1 MNPIN
6 DHCSQ
11 RVASRGRP
19 RNLRARGD
27 EETVDDRSG
36 QAARVWEGDVAS
48 RNRVVQEN
56 LGLVIQVAR
65 QFVRRGL
72 SLDDLI
78 AEGNLGLIRAAEL
91 YDPGH
96 GTRFSTYAVFFI
108 REAIQSAL
116 AKMATTI
123 RLPVNLS
130 RLLERWRRTE
140 RKLWHDHG
148 RPPTFEEV
156 ATTMGLDGA
165 AQRLIEKAQR
175 VAHIQQPQTA
185 AWPVRWLD
193 GRTFDGGGPPEES
206 LVAVEEREW
215 VSRRI
220 ERLGET
226 ERAVIVLRFGL
237 AGESPKS
244 LEQIRDRLGITKA
257 AVEKLTSAAIRK
269 LGRRSE
275 ACA

>member
-1 MNPIN
+1 MNPTN
-6 DHCSQ
+6 ERCS
-11 RVASRGRP
+11 RRGASRGRP
-19 RNLRARGD
+19 RNRGAPGD
-27 EETVDDRSG
+27 GETVDDRRG
-36 QAARVWEGDVAS
+36 GATRLLEGDVAS

-56 LGLVIQVAR
+56 LGLVIPVAR

-72 SLDDLI
+72 TLDDLI

-116 AKMATTI
+116 ANMATTI

-140 RKLWHDHG
+140 RKLWNFHG

-156 ATTMGLDGA
+156 ATSMGLNGA

-175 VAHIQQPQTA
+175 AARIQQPQTA
-185 AWPVRWLD
+185 AWPAHSLD
-193 GRTFDGGGPPEES
+193 GRTFDGGALPEES
-206 LVAVEEREW
+206 LAAVEEREW
-215 VSRRI
+215 VSRRM
-220 ERLGET
+220 ERLDAT

-237 AGESPKS
+237 AGESPMS

-269 LGRRSE
+269 LGRRSD
-275 ACA
+275 ARA